1 MTFILVF
8 ILGCVDHQPP
18 IVAPTLP
25 LVTPVEQ
32 ARVQT
37 VYSASHIL
45 IGYDGARGAIS
56 KRTKDAARSRA
67 EDIRKRVAAGEHF
80 SALAREYAEG
90 PSRRRG
96 GKLGVV
102 TVKNLSPQFSATL
115 VALKIGEVSL
125 LTETEFGFHIIRRDE
140 VSATNTSTDGL
151 TP

>member
-18 IVAPTLP
+18 IMEPTPP
-25 LVTPVEQ
+25 LVTPTEQ
-32 ARVQT
+32 ARAQT
-37 VYSASHIL
+37 IYSASHIL

-67 EDIRKRVAAGEHF
+67 EDIRIRGASGESF
-80 SALAREYAEG
+80 PTLAREYSEG
-90 PSRRRG
+90 PSSRRG

-115 VALKIGEVSL
+115 VALKTGEVSL

-140 VSATNTSTDGL
+140 VSAINTSVNGL